1 MNSWKFMAL
10 PAPGTLFSDSL
21 VCCDAEGGATWGDGY
36 QFQSA
41 SYLFND
47 RSVKRSI
54 QMIIDKQYRLDK
66 LF

>member
-1 MNSWKFMAL
+1 MAL

-21 VCCDAEGGATWGDGY
+21 VFSRGRGDTAEGDTDTTRR
-36 QFQSA
+36 A